1 MLELFA
7 GLGFSGSFFS
17 FGSYLTV
24 ISLVAST
31 GILEV
36 FVERGFEE
44 DVDAGIELELN
55 PEGAVFFT

>member
-1 MLELFA
+1 MLEFFA
-7 GLGFSGSFFS
+7 GLSFSGSFFS

-55 PEGAVFFT
+55 PEVAVFFT

>member
-7 GLGFSGSFFS
+7 GLSFSGSFFS

-36 FVERGFEE
+36 FIERGFEE

-55 PEGAVFFT
+55 PEGVVFFT